1 MACVVYSGFT
11 VGQPLKITVFVLFN
25 LVADWLQ
32 QAVHFALVF
41 RKYRPVFLKEN
52 AQVKFL

>member
-41 RKYRPVFLKEN
+41 KKYRPVFLKEN